1 LVGLL
6 NLGPRLSEQDYSTDD
21 RGLLNTLA
29 TQAAPAVRVAQLV
42 REQRIQARERERIE
56 QELHVA
62 RLIQQTLLPKEL
74 PALSGWQL
82 SAYYQPARAVGGD
95 FYDFLQFEDGR
106 LGIVIGDVTDKG
118 VPAALVMAT
127 TRSILR
133 AAAHGE
139 ASPGQVLERTN
150 DLLHPDI
157 PPKMF
162 VTCLYAILYPA
173 SGLLRYAN
181 AGHDLPY
188 LRQGGHVSQLR
199 ATGMPLGL
207 MPGMG
212 YEEKET
218 TLSHGD
224 SILFYSDG
232 IVEAHDQK
240 RDMFGFPRLVS
251 LLSQKVES
259 TGLID
264 FLLRELR
271 AFTGPD
277 WEQEDD
283 VTMVTLQRSEGY
295 SFSEV
300 ATRSPMQADPMLN
313 DDWQVLGEWTLPS
326 EPGNE
331 RLALQQVAET
341 VRGLNLSNSRLER
354 LKTAVAE
361 ATMNGMEHGNH
372 YQPDKPVSIQVLT
385 KKDVLV
391 VRITDHGGN
400 QPIPDPEMPDLEAK
414 LAEMQTPRGWGL
426 FLIKNLVDDMHVTS
440 DETHHTVELIM
451 HLEGEKDG
459 TQKS

>member
-1 LVGLL
+1 VAIPLVSQGELVGLL

-82 SAYYQPARAVGGD
+82 SVYYQPARAVGGD

-173 SGLLRYAN
+173 SGLLRYGMLAMICPISVKAGMSAN
-181 AGHDLPY
+181 C
-188 LRQGGHVSQLR
+188 V
-199 ATGMPLGL
+199 
-207 MPGMG
+207 
-212 YEEKET
+212 
-218 TLSHGD
+218 
-224 SILFYSDG
+224 
-232 IVEAHDQK
+232 
-240 RDMFGFPRLVS
+240 
-251 LLSQKVES
+251 
-259 TGLID
+259 
-264 FLLRELR
+264 
-271 AFTGPD
+271 
-277 WEQEDD
+277 
-283 VTMVTLQRSEGY
+283 LQ
-295 SFSEV
+295 
-300 ATRSPMQADPMLN
+300 AC
-313 DDWQVLGEWTLPS
+313 
-326 EPGNE
+326 
-331 RLALQQVAET
+331 RLA
-341 VRGLNLSNSRLER
+341 
-354 LKTAVAE
+354 
-361 ATMNGMEHGNH
+361 
-372 YQPDKPVSIQVLT
+372 
-385 KKDVLV
+385 
-391 VRITDHGGN
+391 
-400 QPIPDPEMPDLEAK
+400 
-414 LAEMQTPRGWGL
+414 
-426 FLIKNLVDDMHVTS
+426 
-440 DETHHTVELIM
+440 
-451 HLEGEKDG
+451 
-459 TQKS
+459 